1 MFFLTPNKNMF
12 TGKLLV
18 NSERFLAVL
27 SKRIIFSVK
36 WVEIHKMSEVF
47 ERNCIVKWKIFFG
60 SFCWLWDFLLKNLKL
75 KKISDDV
82 HWTLWM
88 NIKIQKNNF
97 KYEFL
102 NHLYFGPNFVFWET
116 ALGRFNQRFF
126 FFFSIFQSWP
136 AMAVDIF
143 TQPAI
148 IKKLPTTLE
157 GVCFAFLKFSNNCFV

>member
-97 KYEFL
+97 KYELL

-126 FFFSIFQSWP
+126 FFFNFSKLASHGSPHFYS
-136 AMAVDIF
+136 ASHHE
-143 TQPAI
+143 
-148 IKKLPTTLE
+148 KLPTTLE
-157 GVCFAFLKFSNNCFV
+157 GVCFAFLKFSNNCLV

>member
-27 SKRIIFSVK
+27 SKRIIFNVK

-47 ERNCIVKWKIFFG
+47 ERNCIVKWKNFFG
-60 SFCWLWDFLLKNLKL
+60 SFCWLWDFLLKNVKL

-116 ALGRFNQRFF
+116 ALGRFNQRFVF
-126 FFFSIFQSWP
+126 FFNFSKLASHGGRHFYS
-136 AMAVDIF
+136 ASHH
-143 TQPAI
+143 
-148 IKKLPTTLE
+148 KKASYEPGRCVL
-157 GVCFAFLKFSNNCFV
+157 CFS